1 MNSDFKSEKIEKYNH
16 IEKYDMKWISK
27 NKINIMSVPVIPNRT
42 RSFNS
47 YSLSQIE
54 MESDILDLDYNIL
67 DGKIDKNR
75 VEEAFKEEKNKYSN
89 ESLSKW
95 NKYTNVIEK
104 NDVIG
109 YAYSLNIIN
118 LNQIRIEYFLNVD
131 NNISE
136 NEFYLYGILSFDSTN
151 YDRAK
156 PIIEE
161 LSSTLNFDFINLI
174 DQVK

>member
-1 MNSDFKSEKIEKYNH
+1 MNSDFKSEKIEKLNH